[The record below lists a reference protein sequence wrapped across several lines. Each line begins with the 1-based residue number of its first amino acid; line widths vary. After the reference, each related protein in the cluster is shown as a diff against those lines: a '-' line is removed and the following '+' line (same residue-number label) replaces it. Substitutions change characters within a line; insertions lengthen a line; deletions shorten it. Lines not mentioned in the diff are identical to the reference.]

1 LGIVPKTSRSYIKNP
16 RTESGFIV
24 DRSLRLRSGRIVNN
38 LKAHHS
44 MACASQV
51 TRTESI
57 WPALNCEIKR
67 LFSDAVYEEWFASLV
82 CTEESHDLIRLQTPT
97 EFSAIWIQDNFLDL
111 LTPKAIEIAGRLLR
125 IEIHAAGNDET
136 ESALP
141 FAASQGTARSRI
153 VPASSDRVKVTPPP
167 KNKEQFPLNPKNT
180 FENFVIGGGNQL
192 AHAACMAV
200 ANAPAKAYNPL
211 FIYGETGLGKTHLM
225 HAVAHHV
232 LKQRPEAKITYIS
245 SEKFTNE
252 FIRAIQENSLVKF
265 RRHYRNVDVLLIDD
279 VQFLS
284 GKERI
289 QEEFFHT
296 FNELFE
302 AQKQI
307 FLTSDRPA
315 NEISK
320 LENRL
325 ISRFQWGL
333 VADIQSPDMETRLAI
348 LSQKAQSLNLD
359 IPPAILCFLAERV
372 SRNVRRL
379 EGALTRVAS
388 YSALV
393 RKPID
398 IAKVEALLDDILQEE
413 VQNQVT
419 IEKIQKKVTE
429 HFNLRMTDMISKR
442 RPSNIAFPRQ
452 IAMYLSRT
460 MTGHSL
466 QEIGDA
472 FGGRDH
478 GTVIHAC
485 KTVENMMEQ
494 DSGVRQNVDFL
505 TKQLSKDSA

>member
-1 LGIVPKTSRSYIKNP
+1 MTSGS
-16 RTESGFIV
+16 V
-24 DRSLRLRSGRIVNN
+24 RL
-38 LKAHHS
+38 
-44 MACASQV
+44 
-51 TRTESI
+51 
-57 WPALNCEIKR
+57 PALKKKNDTI
-67 LFSDAVYEEWFASLV
+67 V
-82 CTEESHDLIRLQTPT
+82 LQTPT
-97 EFSAIWIQDNFLDL
+97 EFSAIWIEENYLEIITRKAADISGKPVVVELKSAGSRNI
-111 LTPKAIEIAGRLLR
+111 TPTSSPSPRDISRPRSIITAGERSISQRKQTKA
-125 IEIHAAGNDET
+125 T
-136 ESALP
+136 
-141 FAASQGTARSRI
+141 
-153 VPASSDRVKVTPPP
+153 
-167 KNKEQFPLNPKNT
+167 FPLNPKNT

-225 HAVAHHV
+225 HAVAHQV
-232 LKQRPEAKITYIS
+232 LKQRPDAKITYIS

-265 RRHYRNVDVLLIDD
+265 RRYYRSVDVLLIDD

-302 AQKQI
+302 SQKQI

-320 LENRL
+320 LEARL

-348 LSQKAQSLNLD
+348 LSKKAKSLNLD
-359 IPPAILCFLAERV
+359 ISEEILNFLAERV

-388 YSALV
+388 YTALV
-393 RKPID
+393 KKPID
-398 IAKVEALLDDILQEE
+398 IPKVEALLEDILQEE
-413 VQNQVT
+413 MQNQVS

-429 HFNLRMTDMISKR
+429 QFNLRMQDMISKR

-452 IAMYLSRT
+452 IAMYLSR
-460 MTGHSL
+460 MLTGCSL
-466 QEIGDA
+466 QEIGES

-485 KTVENMMEQ
+485 KTV
-494 DSGVRQNVDFL
+494 
-505 TKQLSKDSA
+505 